1 MTSLTTITEPVQL
14 EIPRIKASRF
24 IATLAPAS
32 DEASATAVINKVRE
46 TWPDASHHAWAW
58 RLDADRVRQSDDGE
72 VTGTAG
78 RPILDRL
85 VGDDLEQVVLVVT
98 RFYGG
103 TKLGKGGLLRAYG
116 AAARAAL
123 DASTS
128 VTQVRTH
135 TLVFRCGLEL
145 VGPLQ
150 GVLQSFD
157 AEVSN
162 TEWTHEAT
170 LTVLVP
176 EDATDTLRQALI
188 NRAAGRVTFL

>member
-1 MTSLTTITEPVQL
+1 MTALSTIEQGVQV
-14 EIPRIKASRF
+14 EIPRIKSSRF
-24 IATLAPAS
+24 IATLSPAA
-32 DEASATAVINKVRE
+32 DEAAAMVVIQAVRD

-58 RLDADRVRQSDDGE
+58 RLDPDHIRQSDDGE
-72 VTGTAG
+72 VAGTAG

-85 VGDDLEQVVLVVT
+85 IGDELEAVVLVVT

-123 DASTS
+123 DAAE
-128 VTQVRTH
+128 VVQQVRSN
-135 TLVFRCGLEL
+135 TLLFRCGLDL

-150 GVLQSFD
+150 GVLLSHS
-157 AEVSN
+157 AEVMH

-170 LTVLVP
+170 ITARVP
-176 EDATDTLRQALI
+176 EEGTEALRQALI
-188 NRAAGRVTFL
+188 DRAAGRVHFL